1 MAECNITSVQV
12 LNNPAQFTDPI
23 VLDVQYE
30 CLSSLQDDL
39 EWRVVYVGS
48 AFSDSF
54 DQVLDSALVGP
65 VQPGHFKFRME
76 APAPDPSR
84 YGWGSCDLSAT
95 HYCVHQTQH
104 AVSMQQRT

>member
-12 LNNPAQFTDPI
+12 LNNPARFTDPI
-23 VLDVQYE
+23 VLEVQYE

-48 AFSDSF
+48 ANSDQL

-84 YGWGSCDLSAT
+84 YA
-95 HYCVHQTQH
+95 
-104 AVSMQQRT
+104 

>member
-1 MAECNITSVQV
+1 MAECNITSVEV
-12 LNNPAQFTDPI
+12 LNNPARFTDPI

-48 AFSDSF
+48 TESEEY

-65 VQPGHFKFRME
+65 VQQGNFKFRME
-76 APAPDPSR
+76 APAPDPSK
-84 YGWGSCDLSAT
+84 YVGCWS
-95 HYCVHQTQH
+95 
-104 AVSMQQRT
+104 